1 MSVIYTEKA
10 WWGASKDFK
19 VETQREGKPKNV
31 QRYFLSVHGNPKRA
45 AKNLVLKDP

>member
-10 WWGASKDFK
+10 QWGGSKDFK
-19 VETQREGKPKNV
+19 VETQREGQPKNV
-31 QRYFLSVHGNPKRA
+31 PKYFLSVHGSPKRA